1 MNEKITI
8 KIYLE
13 NGKTE
18 IRDVSFLELIPIA
31 SKYRYEYMLNACTRI
46 FLFIFFINLDKP

>member
-8 KIYLE
+8 KIYLD

-31 SKYRYEYMLNACTRI
+31 SKYRYEYMH
-46 FLFIFFINLDKP
+46 

>member
-13 NGKTE
+13 NDKTE
-18 IRDVSFLELIPIA
+18 IRDVSFLELIPIT
-31 SKYRYEYMLNACTRI
+31 SKYRYEYMH
-46 FLFIFFINLDKP
+46 